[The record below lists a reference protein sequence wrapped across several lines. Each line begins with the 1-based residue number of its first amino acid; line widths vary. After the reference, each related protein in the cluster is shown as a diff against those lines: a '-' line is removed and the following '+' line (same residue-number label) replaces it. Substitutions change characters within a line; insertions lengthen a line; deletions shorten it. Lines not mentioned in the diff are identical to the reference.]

1 MYIILLIYE
10 QSFLIFMRL
19 WKRIIWINNKIN
31 KSLLRSKY
39 ENTLKE
45 KKSRKYILE
54 NIIPNKKEDK
64 ADIIKYNSKM

>member
-19 WKRIIWINNKIN
+19 WKSIIWIINKIN

>member
-1 MYIILLIYE
+1 M
-10 QSFLIFMRL
+10 
-19 WKRIIWINNKIN
+19 KIP
-31 KSLLRSKY
+31 LRK
-39 ENTLKE
+39 